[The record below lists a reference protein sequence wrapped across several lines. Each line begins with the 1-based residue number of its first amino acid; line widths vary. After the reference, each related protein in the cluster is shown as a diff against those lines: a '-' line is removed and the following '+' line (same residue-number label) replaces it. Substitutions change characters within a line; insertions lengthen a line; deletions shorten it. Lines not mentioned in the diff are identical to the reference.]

1 MTTTPFTNETP
12 KVTPL
17 AGVSVNTPTGPGVDT
32 KIHAKWTEIKAD
44 LMKAWNKLSEGDLES
59 THGDPRQINLLLQKN
74 YGETHD
80 TYSKKITDIFER
92 FNAEK
97 VN

>member
-1 MTTTPFTNETP
+1 MTTTPLNNETP

-17 AGVSVNTPTGPGVDT
+17 VGVSANTPTGPGVDT

-44 LMKAWNKLSEGDLES
+44 LMGAWNKLSEADLES
-59 THGDPRQINLLLQKN
+59 TNGDPRQINLLLQKN
-74 YGETHD
+74 YGETQD
-80 TYSKKITDIFER
+80 TYSKKITYIFER

-97 VN
+97 LN

>member
-1 MTTTPFTNETP
+1 MTTTPLNSETP

-17 AGVSVNTPTGPGVDT
+17 AGVSTSTPTGPGMDT

-44 LMKAWNKLSEGDLES
+44 IMKGWNKLSEGDLES
-59 THGDPRQINLLLQKN
+59 THGDQKAVNALLQKN
-74 YGETHD
+74 YGETD
-80 TYSKKITDIFER
+80 THSKRLTDIYER
-92 FNAEK
+92 YDAKK

>member
-1 MTTTPFTNETP
+1 MTTTPLNNETP

-17 AGVSVNTPTGPGVDT
+17 VGVSANTPTGPGVDT

-44 LMKAWNKLSEGDLES
+44 LMGAWNKLSEADLES
-59 THGDPRQINLLLQKN
+59 TNGDPRQINLLLQKN
-74 YGETHD
+74 YGETQD

-97 VN
+97 LN